1 MFIIAFYAVIWYY
14 TNLKEQVERPVGE
27 HFASHWLTIQPSLFN
42 FIEDEVGE
50 LDENQRLF
58 VRIAESV
65 ELVRIAAK
73 YGWCGNGR
81 KPSSRL
87 AMFKLLLVKHVWNFP
102 TTKDALAEVRR
113 APSMRRL
120 CGWESQSD
128 IPSEAT
134 MSRAFGDF
142 AADETASSLFAD
154 FVKKV
159 TKGQIVIH
167 RSIDSTEIDARER
180 AATRDEKAAAAEL
193 AAIRAAVDA
202 GAADYNALTLQKSR
216 DAETN
221 ILPLPTLCDWG
232 CKRNSKGKTQYW
244 RGYKLHVAVAD
255 GDFPI
260 AACLTSASLHDSK
273 AAIPLM
279 QMADEAALS
288 LYDLED
294 AAYDAKEIREFSESG
309 NHVLII
315 DVNPRRGTPKPD
327 DRGER
332 RVRIPSAEKVRFRN
346 RSGVER
352 VNGHLHDAHS
362 GRTVKVRGHAKVLL
376 HLMLGLLVIAVE
388 QSAQM
393 PC

>member
-14 TNLKEQVERPVGE
+14 ANMKEQVERPVGE

-159 TKGQIVIH
+159 TKGRIVIH
-167 RSIDSTEIDARER
+167 RSIDSTEIDARELESSVSPSR
-180 AATRDEKAAAAEL
+180 SAA
-193 AAIRAAVDA
+193 
-202 GAADYNALTLQKSR
+202 
-216 DAETN
+216 
-221 ILPLPTLCDWG
+221 
-232 CKRNSKGKTQYW
+232 
-244 RGYKLHVAVAD
+244 
-255 GDFPI
+255 
-260 AACLTSASLHDSK
+260 
-273 AAIPLM
+273 
-279 QMADEAALS
+279 
-288 LYDLED
+288 
-294 AAYDAKEIREFSESG
+294 G
-309 NHVLII
+309 NHPTRPIQGAFYL
-315 DVNPRRGTPKPD
+315 PR
-327 DRGER
+327 
-332 RVRIPSAEKVRFRN
+332 
-346 RSGVER
+346 
-352 VNGHLHDAHS
+352 
-362 GRTVKVRGHAKVLL
+362 
-376 HLMLGLLVIAVE
+376 LVA
-388 QSAQM
+388 
-393 PC
+393 

>member
-1 MFIIAFYAVIWYY
+1 M
-14 TNLKEQVERPVGE
+14 KEQVERPVGE

-142 AADETASSLFAD
+142 AADETASSLFTD

-159 TKGQIVIH
+159 TKGRIVIH

-180 AATRDEKAAAAEL
+180 AATKDEKSAAAEL

-202 GAADYNALTLQKSR
+202 GAADYNALALQKSR

-221 ILPLPTLCDWG
+221 LSLLPTLCDWG

-244 RGYKLHVAVAD
+244 RGYKLHIAVAD

-294 AAYDAKEIREFSESG
+294 SAYDAKEIREFSESG
-309 NHVLII
+309 NHVPII

-352 VNGHLHDAHS
+352 VNGHLHDAHG
-362 GRTVKVRGHAKVLL
+362 GRTVRVRGHAKVLL

-393 PC
+393 LC

>member
-1 MFIIAFYAVIWYY
+1 M
-14 TNLKEQVERPVGE
+14 KETMENRSAE
-27 HFASHWLTIQPSLFN
+27 NFASHWLTIQPSLFN

-58 VRIAESV
+58 VRVAESV
-65 ELVRIAAK
+65 GLERIAAK

-87 AMFKLLLVKHVWNFP
+87 AIFKLFLMKHVWNFP
-102 TTKDALAEVRR
+102 TTKEAIAEVHR

-120 CGWESQSD
+120 CGWESQSM
-128 IPSEAT
+128 IPSEST
-134 MSRAFGDF
+134 ISRTFEDF
-142 AADETASSLFAD
+142 AVDEIASALFTD
-154 FVKKV
+154 FVRKV
-159 TKGQIVIH
+159 TKGRIVLH
-167 RSIDSTEIDARER
+167 RSIDSTEIDVRER
-180 AATRDEKAAAAEL
+180 SATRDEKDAAAKD
-193 AAIRAAVDA
+193 AAIRAEIDA
-202 GAADYNALTLQKSR
+202 NAEDFNALSLQKVR
-216 DAETN
+216 DRETN
-221 ILPLPTLCDWG
+221 LSLLPTLCDWG

-244 RGYKLHVAVAD
+244 RGYKLHIAVAD

-279 QMADEAALS
+279 QLSDESALS

-294 AAYDAKEIREFSESG
+294 AGYDAREIRDFSRANG
-309 NHVLII
+309 HVPII

-352 VNGHLHDAHS
+352 VNGHLHDSHG
-362 GRTVKVRGHAKVLL
+362 GRTVRVRGHAKVFL

-393 PC
+393 LC

>member
-1 MFIIAFYAVIWYY
+1 M
-14 TNLKEQVERPVGE
+14 KEQAGKTDGE
-27 HFASHWLTIQPSLFN
+27 HFASHWLTIQPSLFS

-65 ELVRIAAK
+65 ELGRIAAR
-73 YGWCGNGR
+73 YGWRGNGR

-87 AMFKLLLVKHVWNFP
+87 AMFKLLLMKHVCNFP
-102 TTKDALAEVRR
+102 TTRAALAEVRR

-128 IPSEAT
+128 IPSDST

-142 AADETASSLFAD
+142 AADGTASSLFAD
-154 FVKKV
+154 FVKRV
-159 TKGQIVIH
+159 AKGRIVIH

-180 AATRDEKAAAAEL
+180 AATGDEKAAAAGL
-193 AAIRAAVDA
+193 AAIRAAAGA
-202 GAADYNALTLQKSR
+202 GAADCNALALQKGR

-221 ILPLPTLCDWG
+221 LSLLPTLCDWG
-232 CKRNSKGKTQYW
+232 CKRNSKGKTQCW
-244 RGYKLHVAVAD
+244 RGYKLHIAVAD

-260 AACLTSASLHDSK
+260 AACLTSASVHDSR
-273 AAIPLM
+273 AAMPLM
-279 QMADEAALS
+279 QMADEAAVS
-288 LYDLED
+288 LYDLAD
-294 AAYDAKEIREFSESG
+294 AAYDAKEIREFSRSR
-309 NHVLII
+309 NHVPIV
-315 DVNPRRGTPKPD
+315 DANPRRGAPGPD

-332 RVRIPSAEKVRFRN
+332 LVRIPSAERVRFRC

-352 VNGHLHDAHS
+352 VNGHLHDAHG
-362 GRTVKVRGHAKVLL
+362 GRTVRVRGHAKVLL

-388 QSAQM
+388 QSAKM
-393 PC
+393 LC